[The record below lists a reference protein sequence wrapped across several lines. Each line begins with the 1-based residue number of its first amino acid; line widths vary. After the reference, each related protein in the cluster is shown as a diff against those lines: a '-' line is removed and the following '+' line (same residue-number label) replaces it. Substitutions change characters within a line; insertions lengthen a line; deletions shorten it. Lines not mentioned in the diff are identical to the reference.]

1 MQMPSARTLPGL
13 LEEMSRRFGDRNFI
27 TDHQRRL
34 SYAEF
39 LAEAR
44 VIAKGLHALG
54 VRRGDKV
61 AILMGN
67 QAKWL
72 LVDFAVTMLG
82 GVLVALNTWWRHE
95 ELHSA
100 LASSDSSMLVMVDKY
115 IKNDYVASLNELG
128 DLTVALPGLK
138 HVVVAGED
146 IPAGATR
153 FAALYEMASTV
164 PDKVIDDAIRLVKP
178 EDTAYLL
185 FTSGSTARAKPVEL
199 THRGIVENPHGIGE
213 RMHLSEADRLLLP
226 TSVFWAL
233 SCVNGLFAAMTHGAS
248 VVLQYRY
255 EPGEMLRLIE
265 AEQCTAAYT
274 LPNIVLDIHAHPDR
288 SRRDLRRWRTGTC
301 RPNVMHLMAE
311 MGVMEMITGYGLTE
325 GYGHSVETD
334 AHDSLEKRQRNVG
347 FALPNNEV
355 EVVDP
360 VTRMKVAQGQ
370 PGEIRLRG
378 HVTPGYYKN
387 PQRTAEAF
395 DGDGWFYTGD
405 VGVFEEDGSLTIKG
419 RIKDMIKTGGI
430 NVTPADVEEVL
441 QTHPAVQQAIVVGVP
456 HPRLEEI
463 VSAMVV
469 LKHGVDASPE
479 ELIAHCA
486 KASAK
491 FKVPRFIDIIGSEA
505 VPLTDTGKV
514 HKGKARDILTARY
527 RALESAK

>member
-13 LEEMSRRFGDRNFI
+13 LEEMSLRFGDRNFI

-54 VRRGDKV
+54 VQRGDKV

-67 QAKWL
+67 QAEWL

-100 LASSDSSMLVMVDKY
+100 LASSDSSVLVMVDKY
-115 IKNDYVASLNELG
+115 IKNDYVASLHELG
-128 DLTVALPGLK
+128 DLSVALPHLK

-146 IPAGATR
+146 ISAGATP
-153 FAALYEMASTV
+153 FGALYEMAGKV
-164 PDKVIDDAIRLVKP
+164 PDKVVDDAIRLVKP

-213 RMHLSEADRLLLP
+213 RMHFTELDRLLLP

-274 LPNIVLDIHAHPDR
+274 LPNIVIDIHGHPDR
-288 SRRDLRRWRTGTC
+288 ARRDLRRWRTGTC

-347 FALPNNEV
+347 FALPGNQV

-360 VTRMKVAQGQ
+360 VTRVKVAQGQ

-395 DGDGWFYTGD
+395 DRDGWFYTGD

>member
-13 LEEMSRRFGDRNFI
+13 LEEMSARYGHRNFV
-27 TDHQRRL
+27 TDHKRRL
-34 SYAEF
+34 SYSEF
-39 LAEAR
+39 LREAR
-44 VIAKGLHALG
+44 ILAKGFHALG

-67 QAKWL
+67 QIEWL

-95 ELHSA
+95 EFQSA
-100 LASSDSSMLVMVDKY
+100 LASSDSSVLVMVDKY
-115 IKNDYVASLNELG
+115 IKNDYVACLRELG
-128 DLTVALPGLK
+128 DLSIALPNLK
-138 HVVVAGED
+138 HVVVAGDEV
-146 IPAGATR
+146 PAGAIR
-153 FAALYEMASTV
+153 FAALYEMASTAS
-164 PDKVIDDAIRLVKP
+164 DRLIEDATRLVRP

-199 THRGIVENPHGIGE
+199 VHRGIVENPHGIGE
-213 RMHLSEADRLLLP
+213 RMHFTEEDRLLLP

-274 LPNIVLDIHAHPDR
+274 LPNIVIDIHGHPDR
-288 SRRDLRRWRTGTC
+288 PRRDLRKWRTGTC
-301 RPNVMHLMAE
+301 RPNVMHLMVE
-311 MGVMEMITGYGLTE
+311 MGIMEMITGYGLTE

-334 AHDSLEKRQRNVG
+334 AHDSLDKRVRNVG
-347 FALPNNEV
+347 FALPNTEV

-360 VTRMKVAQGQ
+360 GTHVKVPQSQ

-378 HVTPGYYKN
+378 YVTPGYYKH

-395 DGDGWFYTGD
+395 DHEGWFYTGD
-405 VGVFEEDGSLTIKG
+405 VGVFESDGSLSIKG

-441 QTHPAVQQAIVVGVP
+441 QSHPAVQQAIVAGVP
-456 HPRLEEI
+456 DQRLDEI
-463 VSAMVV
+463 VCAMVV
-469 LKHGVDASPE
+469 LKSGVEATPD

-486 KASAK
+486 RVSAK
-491 FKVPRFIDIIGSEA
+491 FKVPRFIDIIGPDA

-527 RALESAK
+527 RTISSGN